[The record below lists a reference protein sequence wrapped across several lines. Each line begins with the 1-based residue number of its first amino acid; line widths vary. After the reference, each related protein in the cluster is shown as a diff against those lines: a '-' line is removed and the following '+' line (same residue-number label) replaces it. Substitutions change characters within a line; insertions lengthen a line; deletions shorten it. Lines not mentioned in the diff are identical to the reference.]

1 MMKLNDNDWNFI
13 NDLIFKI
20 HSISD
25 LDELRYTF
33 LDLIRLLIPCDKLT
47 FFLCTSEHYMH
58 SAIQIGLSDERM
70 KLYENELCNQDYK
83 KWIFMTGQNK
93 AYRMTDFFAP
103 GVRES
108 LDYYKNAYLPVGI
121 HYEAILSL
129 AYNDCFVGVVSLYR
143 PRTMP
148 DFTDRE
154 IYILEILKKH
164 LAFRLYRELSNENAE
179 KDSHASR
186 QLNKLTSQYR
196 LTPREAEVVRLITQ
210 GRKNADICET
220 LYISSSTLKKH
231 TNNIYKKLNVN
242 SRIELLNLI
251 SKI

>member
-1 MMKLNDNDWNFI
+1 MI
-13 NDLIFKI
+13 
-20 HSISD
+20 
-25 LDELRYTF
+25 
-33 LDLIRLLIPCDKLT
+33 
-47 FFLCTSEHYMH
+47 
-58 SAIQIGLSDERM
+58 ALSV
-70 KLYENELCNQDYK
+70 
-83 KWIFMTGQNK
+83 W
-93 AYRMTDFFAP
+93 
-103 GVRES
+103 
-108 LDYYKNAYLPVGI
+108 
-121 HYEAILSL
+121 
-129 AYNDCFVGVVSLYR
+129 
-143 PRTMP
+143 
-148 DFTDRE
+148 FTDRE

-179 KDSHASR
+179 KDGQASR